1 MKATLEAL
9 GHIGVLS
16 FRMNT
21 GLFVDRQG
29 HYRRMGHN
37 GCADILT
44 FARFMVDGCQLPV
57 PVWVELK
64 RPGANKRGDRSEKYQ
79 ALFKARVEALGHF
92 YISAA
97 SATDAVEQ
105 LLALK
110 RPRRVA

>member
-1 MKATLEAL
+1 MLAATLKAL
-9 GHIGVLS
+9 DRIVPLS

-21 GLFVDRQG
+21 GLFHVDGRWIRTG
-29 HYRRMGHN
+29 KK

-44 FARFMVDGCQLPV
+44 FARFMVDGCLLPV
-57 PVWVELK
+57 PVWIEVK
-64 RPGANKRGDRSEKYQ
+64 RTGARKRGDRSEKHQ
-79 ALFKARVEALGHF
+79 AMFKAQVEAMGHF
-92 YISAA
+92 YILAD